1 METHSRMNLGPIH
14 RLVAACMFSGFFS
27 ASLFATDVLVTDLG
41 SQPVTRSIPVGENSA
56 AVNLSGGETTQ
67 DFTFAWTMDLSPH
80 STGDSATTKLPSS
93 QVIFEIGGNTN
104 GVSLVYR
111 TGNRLTVTATEG
123 DAAVLQFNVQISQD
137 DLDAGLQSFVLSY
150 DYNDSGNETC
160 SLHIDG
166 IRRGV
171 GSGESGSANGAN
183 AGSFIGF
190 PGIAYNLP
198 GNLAGNWDLPLL
210 TGGSG
215 VAANAALTFVDYAPG
230 SVSDM
235 SLYQNILVTP
245 VPPAGGGPGVPNVT
259 QVASTK
265 LAEWRTSTTHS
276 DRNLMIG
283 FHRGYLWIQS
293 RPDDGGRNLIMVY
306 DISDPTHP
314 IEVHRRDHPS
324 GSIRP
329 QHWAFMT
336 EGDKFLIPSVNQ
348 QFHDMSDMLNIQ
360 LVPDAPYDINRGDV
374 AAEFFQLPYQYNG
387 QYGYGGGQSP
397 LHIRNIKTGTLLSS
411 QINPEA
417 DFGFPGHP
425 LVIGNLLIAV
435 GSRFDAGVATYDV
448 SDPSN
453 PVLLDVI
460 TSELD
465 TNPNDS
471 FPNGG
476 AYEPAVWGNYVVY
489 GNENRTKPQIKA
501 VDFSDPGNLKLV
513 AHITNPALRSARYL
527 QFQDEYLFTGNAKVD
542 MRDFSIVRTLK
553 QSNVTDDLSEYLLPL
568 GNLVVIG
575 EHQGTN
581 GGKAYIIAHQNEPD
595 TRAPFVTYN
604 NPVANSTNMHV
615 LSRIGLVIP
624 ETLNPLTINDETF
637 IVRPYGGAPIAGTLT
652 YIDKDI
658 INFAPDQPL
667 LPDTT
672 YEVVLPAGGIQDVSG
687 NGIEEFCFAFATGQD
702 LNPLACTRI
711 PLTYGNEGIPGS
723 GLPWTLL
730 NPGTLRIE
738 AEHFNQGGEGLG
750 YHDSDGINQG
760 GGFRTDEGVDL
771 FASPDA
777 GGGFHVGNVAADEWL
792 DYTIQIP
799 ATGTYNLRLLVANTE
814 ISPKSARILLGSG
827 AGSLT
832 ELTGA
837 ITIPGGGAPRAF
849 QTLTIPNVQLTRGLQ
864 LMRVFFDQGGVD
876 LNWLE
881 IEGIQTLPD
890 AVARYDMEGDTN
902 DRSPSG
908 FNGTMRNFP
917 ASPFTNDAVEG
928 SEALRFDGVDDH
940 VAIKD
945 LVYNANNLSAL
956 AVSCWIK
963 TSASTPQVIASFDR
977 DEYWGLSVT
986 GYGIS
991 EGHLGWHVM
1000 TATGQ
1005 QDFESTRRVDDGAW
1019 HHVVGVFD
1027 GPAQEMRIYIDGT
1040 LDATRPGTGS
1050 VFGTGNPRYGFLG
1063 VGSEASGFDGALG
1076 SAEYFNGTLDDV
1088 RIFDVALGQE
1098 QVEALFLQ
1106 RQTSRSPV
1114 VTDIAFSEYPAGT
1127 GSELT
1132 ITVTATDPDNE
1143 PLEYRLNPGD
1153 GSGFTEWSSVGTF
1166 TLSYAAERHYGITV
1180 QVRDL
1185 SGTQAVATSAVTV
1198 LDSPPLGPPPPR
1210 SSPVSGGDSNRIWVV
1225 NPDNDTVT
1233 SIDTDTLVNEF
1244 EVPVGAD
1251 PRSIAR
1257 AGTGEIWVTCHDAD
1271 RLDVLNPA
1279 DGTLITSIN
1288 LPYGAEP
1295 YGVAFSPDGSIGY
1308 VSLQG
1313 SGQLL
1318 RINPVSRSVTGKL
1331 ALGFEPRAI
1340 AVSPSGDRVLVTRFT
1355 SPESH
1360 GQIYDVDSATFT
1372 LTRIITLAKD
1382 NSPDTSNGGRGVPNY
1397 LGGIAITPNG
1407 AGAWVSSKK
1416 DNTDRGVFRGG
1427 QAFTHENTV
1436 RSILSYVDLAT
1447 NSEDIS
1453 KRIDID
1459 NSSSPMGIALSPLG
1473 DFMFIAMQGNNR
1485 LQAIDTFD
1493 RTEANRWL
1501 AGKAPQGVWYVPG
1514 NDRLV
1519 AENFMDRTVT
1529 VYDARAFVREGKGL
1543 DKLATLSTVA
1553 NELLTSE
1560 VLLGKQVFYDSE
1572 DPRMALDGY
1581 LTCATCHQDG
1591 GTDNRVWDFTERG
1604 EGLRN
1609 TTDLRSR
1616 RGTSQGFVHWSANF
1630 DEIQDF
1636 EHDIRNGFGGDG
1648 FLPDAAFNAATRNT
1662 TLGDPKAGL
1671 SVELD
1676 ALAAYVTSLQKV
1688 GRSPY
1693 RTSEGDLTAEA
1704 KAGRALFAQLNC
1716 IACHSGDAF
1725 TDSNTSPNLH
1735 DVGTIK
1741 PGSGLR
1747 LGGPLSGI
1755 DAPTLRGLWRT
1766 APYLH
1771 HGGATTLDDVLTAE
1785 NSSDLHGVTSTL
1797 TTTEIDALV
1806 AYLNQIDDSEPS
1818 LNPEASSGF
1827 VLVEDFEGYPPD
1839 SNLLGQGG
1847 WNTNATLAPTTDASV
1862 KTDPDD
1868 GANQVMSLFEL
1879 TANGNQAAISRQ
1891 ALSVESGST
1900 ATLFFRMRHTATS
1913 GDPDTAMGLGTNNDG
1928 HLGTMDLSFKIR
1940 GNGSN
1945 GQFRVENV
1953 PTAENLDT
1961 DVWFDVW
1968 WVVTRN
1974 AAAGT
1979 DTLDLYL
1986 HSEDDPDYATRQ
1998 HVATFTDVTP
2008 AAGITDTLT
2017 FTKFN
2022 NNGRL
2027 LIDDIYY
2034 FDKGVN
2040 LSHPLLG
2047 EVGDNDFAVAS
2058 TLSSHQVELNWTGA
2072 PGTEIYYIEQADS
2085 PDGPWMPVRRILGAP
2100 SPQFVSGLESL
2111 TSVAFRISA
2120 LNGEG
2125 NLVSRDIVQTI
2136 TNEPYDDWARRYSL
2150 PAADYGKMKDPDGDG
2165 IPNFFERAYGTN
2177 PVSADPGLAP
2187 YLKST
2192 DGQVCLIYR
2201 RNPEAVDLTMI
2212 PQLSLDLVQWDD
2224 GNIVITDSL
2233 FGIEEGIEVRQAEMM
2248 KSVGP
2253 EESKAVF
2260 MRIRIDSE

>member
-1 METHSRMNLGPIH
+1 MYPASVLKS
-14 RLVAACMFSGFFS
+14 LAACWLTGFLT
-27 ASLFATDVLVTDLG
+27 APLYAINVLVTDLG

-56 AVNLSGGETTQ
+56 AANLTVVEAAQ

-80 STGDSATTKLPSS
+80 STGDSAATNLPSS

-111 TGNRLTVTATEG
+111 TGNLLTVTATES
-123 DAAVLQFNVQISQD
+123 DVAALQFSVQIYQD
-137 DLDAGLQSFVLSY
+137 DLDAGVQSFVLSY
-150 DYNDSGNETC
+150 DYNASGNETC
-160 SLHIDG
+160 SLYIDG

-183 AGSFIGF
+183 AGSFVGF
-190 PGIAYNLP
+190 PGAANNLP

-210 TGGSG
+210 TGAGG
-215 VAANAALTFVDYAPG
+215 VPASAALTFVDYTTG
-230 SVSDM
+230 SVS
-235 SLYQNILVTP
+235 SLSFYQDVLVTP
-245 VPPAGGGPGVPNVT
+245 PPVAAGGPGVPNVP
-259 QVASTK
+259 QVAGTK
-265 LAEWRTSTTHS
+265 LAEWLTSTTHS

-306 DISDPTHP
+306 DISDPSNP

-348 QFHDMSDMLNIQ
+348 QFHDMSDMLNIR

-397 LHIRNIKTGTLLSS
+397 LHIRNIKTGALLSS

-448 SDPSN
+448 SNPSN

-471 FPNGG
+471 FANGG
-476 AYEPAVWGNYVVY
+476 GYEPAVWGSYVVY

-501 VDFSDPGNLKLV
+501 VDFSDPGNLRLV
-513 AHITNPALRSARYL
+513 AHMTNPALRSARYL

-575 EHQGTN
+575 EHQGAN

-624 ETLNPLTINDETF
+624 ETLNPLTIHGGTF

-652 YIDKDI
+652 YTDKDI

-672 YEVVLPAGGIQDVSG
+672 YEVVLPAGGIQDISG
-687 NGIEEFCFAFATGQD
+687 NGIEEFCFAFSTGPV
-702 LNPLACTRI
+702 LNPLACTGI
-711 PLTYGNEGIPGS
+711 PVTYGNGGQPGS
-723 GLPWTLL
+723 GLPWPFS

-738 AEHFNQGGEGLG
+738 AENFNQGGEGVG
-750 YHDSDGINQG
+750 YHDSDGINDG
-760 GGFRTDEGVDL
+760 GGTRADEGVDL
-771 FASPDA
+771 FVTPDT
-777 GGGFHVGNVAADEWL
+777 GGGIHVGNVVAEEWL
-792 DYTIQIP
+792 DYTVQVP
-799 ATGTYNLRLLVANTE
+799 ATGTYHLRLRAANTGA
-814 ISPKSARILLGSG
+814 SPKSMRILLGSD
-827 AGSLT
+827 ASSLADI
-832 ELTGA
+832 TGT
-837 ITIPGGGAPRAF
+837 ITIPDGGAPGGF
-849 QTLTIPNVQLTRGLQ
+849 QTQTVSNVQLTQGLQ
-864 LMRVFFDQGGVD
+864 LMRVFFDQGGVN
-876 LNWLE
+876 LNWME
-881 IEGIQTLPD
+881 IEGVQTLPD
-890 AVARYDMEGDTN
+890 AVAWYDMEGDAD

-908 FNGTMRNFP
+908 FDGVMRNFP
-917 ASPFTNDAVEG
+917 ASPFTTEAVVEN
-928 SEALRFDGVDDH
+928 EALQLDGVDDY
-940 VAIKD
+940 VAITD
-945 LVYNANNLSAL
+945 FVYNANDLPAV

-963 TSASTPQVIASFDR
+963 TSDSAPQVIASFDR
-977 DEYWGLSVT
+977 DEYWRLSIT
-986 GYGIS
+986 GSGITP
-991 EGHLGWHVM
+991 GHLGWHVM

-1005 QDFESTRRVDDGAW
+1005 QDFESTRRLDDGTW
-1019 HHVVGVFD
+1019 HHVVAVFD
-1027 GPAQEMRIYIDGT
+1027 GAAQEMRLYVDGA
-1040 LDATRPGTGS
+1040 LDATRPGVGS
-1050 VFGTGNPRYGFLG
+1050 VFGTGTPRYGFLG
-1063 VGSEASGFDGALG
+1063 VGSEATGFDGTR
-1076 SAEYFNGTLDDV
+1076 SPEEYFNGTMDDMRV
-1088 RIFDVALGQE
+1088 FDVALGQE
-1098 QVEALFLQ
+1098 QVQALFLL
-1106 RQTSRSPV
+1106 RQTSQPPV
-1114 VTDIAFSEYPAGT
+1114 VTHIGFSEYPANT

-1132 ITVTATDPDNE
+1132 ITVTASDPDNE

-1166 TLSYAAERHYGITV
+1166 TLTYAAESHYGITV

-1185 SGTQAVATSAVTV
+1185 SGTQTVSTSAVTV
-1198 LDSPPLGPPPPR
+1198 LDSTPQGPPPTR
-1210 SSPVSGGDSNRIWVV
+1210 STPITGGDANRVWVV
-1225 NPDNDTVT
+1225 NPDNNTVT
-1233 SIDTDTLVNEF
+1233 SIDTDTLTNEF

-1271 RLDVLNPA
+1271 RLDVLSAA
-1279 DGTLITSIN
+1279 DGSLITS
-1288 LPYGAEP
+1288 LSLAYGAEP
-1295 YGVAFSPDGSIGY
+1295 YGIAFSPDGSVGY

-1318 RINPVSRSVTGKL
+1318 RIDPVSRVITGTL

-1340 AVSPSGDRVLVTRFT
+1340 AVSSSGDRVLVTRFT

-1360 GQIYDVDSATFT
+1360 GEIYDVDAATFT
-1372 LTRIITLAKD
+1372 MTRIITLTKD
-1382 NSPDTSNGGRGVPNY
+1382 ASPDTSNGGRGVPNY
-1397 LGGIAITPNG
+1397 LAGIAITPDG

-1416 DNTDRGVFRGG
+1416 DNTDRGVFREG

-1436 RSILSYVDLAT
+1436 RSILSYIDLAT

-1519 AENFMDRTVT
+1519 AKNFMDRTVS

-1543 DKLATLSTVA
+1543 GNLATIPTVA
-1553 NELLTSE
+1553 NEALSSA

-1616 RGTSQGFVHWSANF
+1616 RGISQGFVHWSANF

-1648 FLPDAAFNAATRNT
+1648 FLPDAAFNTGTRNT

-1676 ALAAYVTSLQKV
+1676 ALAAYVTSLETV

-1693 RTSEGDLTAEA
+1693 RTTDGELTAAA
-1704 KAGRALFAQLNC
+1704 KAGRVLFAQLNC
-1716 IACHSGDAF
+1716 IACHSGDSF
-1725 TDSNTSPNLH
+1725 TDSNNSPKLH

-1741 PGSGLR
+1741 PGSGQR
-1747 LGGPLSGI
+1747 LGGPLAGI

-1771 HGGATTLDDVLTAE
+1771 HGDAATLQDVLTTE
-1785 NSSDLHGVTSTL
+1785 NPSNSHGVTSTL
-1797 TTTEIDALV
+1797 TTTEIDSLV

-1818 LNPEASSGF
+1818 LNPEANSGF
-1827 VLVEDFEGYPPD
+1827 VLVDDFDGYPLD
-1839 SNLLGQGG
+1839 SNMVGQGG
-1847 WNTNATLAPTTDASV
+1847 WNTNGTRAPITAATV
-1862 KTDPDD
+1862 KTDPSDL
-1868 GANQVMSLFEL
+1868 ANQVMSLFEV
-1879 TANGNQAAISRQ
+1879 TVNGNQAAISRQ

-1900 ATLFFRMRHTATS
+1900 ATLFFRMRHTALS
-1913 GDPDTAMGLGTNNDG
+1913 GDPDTPMGVGTNNDG
-1928 HLGTMDLSFKIR
+1928 SLGTMDILYKIR

-1953 PTAENLDT
+1953 PTADNLDP

-1968 WVVTRN
+1968 WVITRN
-1974 AAAGT
+1974 ATAGT

-1986 HSEDDPDYATRQ
+1986 HSEADPDYATRQ

-2008 AAGITDTLT
+2008 AAGIIDTLT

-2058 TLSSHQVELNWTGA
+2058 TLSSKEVELNWTGD

-2085 PDGPWMPVRRILGAP
+2085 PDGPWTPVRRILGAP
-2100 SPQFVSGLESL
+2100 SPQVVSGLEPL
-2111 TSVAFRISA
+2111 TNVAFRISA
-2120 LNGEG
+2120 LNGDG
-2125 NLVSRDIVQTI
+2125 NLISRDIVQAI
-2136 TNEPYDDWARRYSL
+2136 TNEPYDDWAERYSL

-2187 YLKST
+2187 YLKT
-2192 DGQVCLIYR
+2192 TGGQVCLIYR
-2201 RNPEAVDLTMI
+2201 RDPEAVDLTMI
-2212 PQLSLDLVQWDD
+2212 PQLSLDLVQWDE
-2224 GNIVITDSL
+2224 GNLVITDSL
-2233 FGIEEGIEVRQAEMM
+2233 FDIEEGIEVRQAEIMDT
-2248 KSVGP
+2248 VIP
-2253 EESKAVF
+2253 EDSNAVF
-2260 MRIRIDSE
+2260 MRIRIESE